1 MKTVATYQPPPE
13 PVMPSA
19 MAHGLV
25 SCHACGML
33 SRLAGHE
40 RAHCPRCQARLHA
53 RKPDSISRTW
63 ALLILAYILYIP
75 ANILPILESRA
86 LLTAES
92 NTIMSGI
99 LMFWETGSWVIAAL
113 VFIASI
119 VVPLTKL
126 FALTWL
132 LLSVQLRSRS
142 RPYQRT
148 QLYRMI
154 DFIGRWSMLDI
165 YVVALTVT
173 LVQVGSLASIQVGT
187 GALAFG
193 SVVVVTMLA
202 AHTFDPRLIWDA
214 AGTQHE

>member
-1 MKTVATYQPPPE
+1 MA
-13 PVMPSA
+13 SA
-19 MAHGLV
+19 ITRGLT
-25 SCHACGML
+25 SCHTCGLL
-33 SRLAGHE
+33 SRLPGHE
-40 RAHCPRCQARLHA
+40 ASHCPRCLARLHG
-53 RKPDSISRTW
+53 RKPNSLSRTW
-63 ALLILAYILYIP
+63 ALVVLAYVLYIP
-75 ANILPILESRA
+75 ANLLPILESRA

-99 LMFWETGSWVIAAL
+99 LLFWEGGSWMIAAL

-132 LLSVQLRSRS
+132 LVSVQMKSRA

-148 QLYRMI
+148 QLYRMVE
-154 DFIGRWSMLDI
+154 FIGRWSMLDI

-173 LVQVGSLASIQVGT
+173 LVQVGSLASIEVGP

-193 SVVVVTMLA
+193 AVVVITMIA
-202 AHTFDPRLIWDA
+202 ARSFDPRLIWDA
-214 AGTQHE
+214 AGDAE